1 MAALNMTDHPDTAR
15 GDGAELP
22 ATTRAIGMYPS
33 MRAAG
38 RNWAIGAIHGDVEK
52 LEALHDAL
60 APLLRAGDT
69 VVYLGNYLGYGTGAA
84 EVVDELLRFRSWFL
98 ALKPFVHP
106 ADIVHLRGAQEE
118 MFDRLLQIQ
127 FATDPKETLTW
138 MLDRG
143 LEATIVGY
151 GSDVQSAFQAAGGG
165 ALAMTYWTSALRKAM
180 QAKDGHAAFFSH
192 LRRAAYLDNGAA
204 LFVSAG
210 LDVDKPL
217 RLQTDALW
225 WASRSFEDIEEPY
238 RGYARIVRGYDP
250 EQRGFAETGCTISI
264 DAGSGRGGD
273 LLAVCL
279 DQAGAVEQFLT
290 A

>member
-1 MAALNMTDHPDTAR
+1 MMDSPPNTPRDEGDALSAA
-15 GDGAELP
+15 
-22 ATTRAIGMYPS
+22 TRAIGMYPS
-33 MRAAG
+33 IGAAS

-69 VVYLGNYLGYGTGAA
+69 VVYLGNYLGYGAGAA
-84 EVVDELLRFRSWFL
+84 DVVDELLRFRSWFL

-118 MFDRLLQIQ
+118 MFDRLLQLQ
-127 FATDPKETLTW
+127 FSTDPKGTLSW

-151 GSDVQSAFQAAGGG
+151 GSDAESAFQAAGGG

-180 QAKDGHAAFFSH
+180 QAKEGHAAFYSH

-210 LDVDKPL
+210 LDTEKPL

-225 WASRSFEDIEEPY
+225 WAARSFEDIEEPY

-250 EQRGFAETGCTISI
+250 DQRGFTETGCTISI
-264 DAGSGRGGD
+264 DGGSGRGGD